1 MKEKQAI
8 VLVDSWSHAMLK
20 VVESFDSMDE
30 AIKFVESAEIPDQF
44 TFCIVPMMNTLAA
57 ETLFF
62 AMKENENPDIPRK
75 SEKDEEIERDPLTGA
90 QLRDISPTEY
100 LGNDEVAYPSDDAEP
115 MSKEIREVKKLYEE
129 GNLIDLSTGEP
140 IAEDDPQHPDNPDA
154 DRGEEEER

>member
-30 AIKFVESAEIPDQF
+30 AIKFVESTEIPDQF

-62 AMKENENPDIPRK
+62 AMKENEK
-75 SEKDEEIERDPLTGA
+75 KDEEIERDPLTGA

-100 LGNDEVAYPSDDAEP
+100 ADWTDKVSFPEGKARVDE
-115 MSKEIREVKKLYEE
+115 EVKKLEE

-140 IAEDDPQHPDNPDA
+140 IPEDDPQHPDNPDA